1 MMGNNNSVVSRIT
14 EKRFGCFQVFG
25 LIVVAVIIT
34 AGVTILIF
42 KTYLFPSEFRP
53 VNLTPREEQILNPNR
68 QPLL

>member
-1 MMGNNNSVVSRIT
+1 MVENNNGVVPKIT
-14 EKRFGCFQVFG
+14 GKQFGCLQVFG
-25 LIVVAVIIT
+25 LIVVAIIIT

-53 VNLTPREEQILNPNR
+53 VNLTPREEQVLNPNR